1 MAGTTIVVVR
11 LFFSRFDGT
20 LTTALS
26 GKVFLVRAAR
36 LRNKGATHSRYEI
49 KGTGVRTVVSLI
61 LGLGANLLLAVATIT
76 RFLQSGG

>member
-1 MAGTTIVVVR
+1 MAARAIRMAGTTIVVVR

-36 LRNKGATHSRYEI
+36 FRNKGATHSRYEI
-49 KGTGVRTVVSLI
+49 KGQVSERSFRLFW
-61 LGLGANLLLAVATIT
+61 V
-76 RFLQSGG
+76 